1 MMNQRPATVDRG
13 GKKAT
18 SVPSAETAVS
28 SASDGPRGIVRWPR
42 PLLSRRRVGVV
53 VYVLGSLG
61 LGFLASPARR
71 RRRRRSV
78 GISPLELF
86 LAPLAFLSG
95 VIGEL
100 VEVVLPL
107 WSFFSGGLR
116 RRLVVR

>member
-1 MMNQRPATVDRG
+1 MPPAG
-13 GKKAT
+13 
-18 SVPSAETAVS
+18 TAVS
-28 SASDGPRGIVRWPR
+28 IASDGLWGHREVAETVG
-42 PLLSRRRVGVV
+42 LSLAGLVGR
-53 VYVLGSLG
+53 SLG
-61 LGFLASPARR
+61 PARR
-71 RRRRRSV
+71 RRRRRD

-116 RRLVVR
+116 RRLVVL

>member
-1 MMNQRPATVDRG
+1 
-13 GKKAT
+13 
-18 SVPSAETAVS
+18 
-28 SASDGPRGIVRWPR
+28 
-42 PLLSRRRVGVV
+42 
-53 VYVLGSLG
+53 
-61 LGFLASPARR
+61 
-71 RRRRRSV
+71 V

-116 RRLVVR
+116 RRLVVP